1 MARKQRTGVVVSDK
15 MEKTVIVQVE
25 RRTAH
30 PRYHKILVR
39 RKRFQAHDETNVC
52 STGDRVV
59 IEECRP
65 LSRHKQWRVVRIMER
80 HDVAEVKPHEIDD
93 PGLDADQP
101 TAADAPAAAEAPAVS
116 EAPAVDAAPASGE
129 ALAATAGEA
138 SA

>member
-30 PRYHKILVR
+30 PKYHKILVR

-101 TAADAPAAAEAPAVS
+101 AVAAAPGVAEAPAVAD
-116 EAPAVDAAPASGE
+116 APAVAAAPASAE
-129 ALAATAGEA
+129 APATPADEA